1 MFQGF
6 TPEAVEF
13 LWGIKFNNN
22 REWFLPRKEQF
33 LALVDRPMR
42 ELGSELFDAIAA
54 AYPKQ
59 SLKLHVCRIYRDAR
73 RLFGRG
79 PYKDHLW
86 FTIERPHERFEGVPA
101 LYFELAPNYF
111 SYGCGYWDAS
121 PATMA
126 KLRRRIE
133 TDPKRLEKLVR
144 KLNKSRF
151 TLSGEQ
157 FKRPKGDVGKLL
169 NPWYN
174 AKNIAVGYDDNPE
187 GVLFTPELKDEV
199 LAGFRELMPLYLYLD
214 SLAGD
219 PEANKEYRRGGCKH
233 HGQTEQIQPFFPE
246 KLFDVV
252 HLPPS
257 FTCEGVVYAVSVDV
271 PRGFIH
277 GKYNTFCII
286 WLHNTKRR
294 CFSAKFP
301 LHFRAKPCIIY
312 YWIIIEECAPM

>member
-13 LWGIKFNNN
+13 LWGIKCNNN

-219 PEANKEYRRGGCKH
+219 PEPNKE
-233 HGQTEQIQPFFPE
+233 
-246 KLFDVV
+246 
-252 HLPPS
+252 
-257 FTCEGVVYAVSVDV
+257 
-271 PRGFIH
+271 
-277 GKYNTFCII
+277 
-286 WLHNTKRR
+286 
-294 CFSAKFP
+294 
-301 LHFRAKPCIIY
+301 
-312 YWIIIEECAPM
+312 